1 MSEEIRGFAA
11 GEKSHRHD
19 HPRTRGIGHGA
30 HRGAIVAR

>member
-11 GEKSHRHD
+11 GEKSTVTTTLGHEAS
-19 HPRTRGIGHGA
+19 HGA